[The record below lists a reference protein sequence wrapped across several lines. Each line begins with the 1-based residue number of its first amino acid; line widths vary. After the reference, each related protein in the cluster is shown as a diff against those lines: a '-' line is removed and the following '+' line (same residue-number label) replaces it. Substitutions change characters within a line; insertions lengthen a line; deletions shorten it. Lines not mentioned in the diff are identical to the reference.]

1 MSQVPRSLRACL
13 VCSFVQPSARFVKNG
28 CPNCEDFL
36 EMRNNNDVVI
46 ECTSEVFEGVITVND
61 TSRSWVAK
69 WQRLEGYVPGI
80 YAVKVNGLVGH
91 VRNGG

>member
-1 MSQVPRSLRACL
+1 
-13 VCSFVQPSARFVKNG
+13 
-28 CPNCEDFL
+28 
-36 EMRNNNDVVI
+36 MRGNSDVVN

-80 YAVKVNGLVGH
+80 YAVKVNGLVS
-91 VRNGG
+91 VKLMTIRMCRLALTIVSAAGGLHRGC